1 MSTDRSLPV
10 VRVAS
15 VLGAAATFAAP
26 SAAAVAAPS
35 AALTALTTARTT
47 ALVLG
52 ALVLGACATVK
63 PSEREVLSRPEMN
76 PANEGLEE
84 QFQSHVESAR
94 EGGFGGH
101 GAAGGG
107 CGCG

>member
-1 MSTDRSLPV
+1 MPTVRPESSPRPLAADRVRWALGLPV
-10 VRVAS
+10 I
-15 VLGAAATFAAP
+15 LGF
-26 SAAAVAAPS
+26 V
-35 AALTALTTARTT
+35 LTA
-47 ALVLG
+47 VG
-52 ALVLGACATVK
+52 CATVK

-76 PANEGLEE
+76 PATEGMEE

>member
-1 MSTDRSLPV
+1 LWEPAGCGSFLAHMSTPRLPTRAVSLAV
-10 VRVAS
+10 SVAGS
-15 VLGAAATFAAP
+15 
-26 SAAAVAAPS
+26 
-35 AALTALTTARTT
+35 
-47 ALVLG
+47 LVLAAG
-52 ALVLGACATVK
+52 CATVK

-76 PANEGLEE
+76 PAGEALEE

-94 EGGFGGH
+94 EGGMGGH

>member
-1 MSTDRSLPV
+1 MSTARSSLL
-10 VRVAS
+10 A
-15 VLGAAATFAAP
+15 LGAALALAATA
-26 SAAAVAAPS
+26 
-35 AALTALTTARTT
+35 
-47 ALVLG
+47 
-52 ALVLGACATVK
+52 ACATVK

-76 PANEGLEE
+76 PASEGLEE

>member
-1 MSTDRSLPV
+1 MSTARSSLL
-10 VRVAS
+10 
-15 VLGAAATFAAP
+15 VLGAAL
-26 SAAAVAAPS
+26 
-35 AALTALTTARTT
+35 ALAGT
-47 ALVLG
+47 
-52 ALVLGACATVK
+52 ACATVK

-76 PANEGLEE
+76 PASEGLEE

>member
-1 MSTDRSLPV
+1 MPTARPELSSRFLD
-10 VRVAS
+10 
-15 VLGAAATFAAP
+15 LGAAL
-26 SAAAVAAPS
+26 V
-35 AALTALTTARTT
+35 T
-47 ALVLG
+47 ALVLAG
-52 ALVLGACATVK
+52 CATVK

-76 PANEGLEE
+76 PATEGMEE

>member
-1 MSTDRSLPV
+1 MPTVRPESSPRPLAADR
-10 VRVAS
+10 VRWA
-15 VLGAAATFAAP
+15 LGLTFTLGL
-26 SAAAVAAPS
+26 V
-35 AALTALTTARTT
+35 LTA
-47 ALVLG
+47 VG
-52 ALVLGACATVK
+52 CATVK

-76 PANEGLEE
+76 PATEGMEE

>member
-1 MSTDRSLPV
+1 MSTVRSSPV
-10 VRVAS
+10 VRRV
-15 VLGAAATFAAP
+15 GKAT
-26 SAAAVAAPS
+26 VAACV
-35 AALTALTTARTT
+35 TAL
-47 ALVLG
+47 